1 MSELYAIVAIM
12 KKNPQ
17 YYKLCKE
24 HTSLEKCKSV
34 RDILSLI
41 GEPNL
46 CVDEVHANVGLME
59 GYANDQIAFSRSE
72 KIDPAKPIDTIA
84 YFLASEVVLTSDDV
98 SIPDTVLKAGTWV
111 VILDIFGITGYEYQ
125 PLLDFG
131 TGSTVRMAQQC
142 PVPRITG
149 YEYQPLLDFGYS
161 LASIDK
167 WHATLTP
174 EQLTL
179 SVEERM
185 ELISIRAFNTL

>member
-1 MSELYAIVAIM
+1 MSDLYVIVAIM

-59 GYANDQIAFSRSE
+59 AYANDQIAFPRSE
-72 KIDPAKPIDTIA
+72 KIDPAKPIDKIA
-84 YFLASEVVLTSDDV
+84 YFLASEIVLTSDDV
-98 SIPDTVLKAGTWV
+98 SIPDTVLKAHTWV
-111 VILDIFGITGYEYQ
+111 VILDIFGK
-125 PLLDFG
+125 
-131 TGSTVRMAQQC
+131 
-142 PVPRITG
+142 TG

-179 SVEERM
+179 SVEKRM
-185 ELISIRAFNTL
+185 ELISIRALNTL

>member
-1 MSELYAIVAIM
+1 MSDLFIIVAIM
-12 KKNPQ
+12 KENPQ
-17 YYKLCKE
+17 YKLYKE

-59 GYANDQIAFSRSE
+59 GYANDQVAFSRSE
-72 KIDPAKPIDTIA
+72 KIDPAKPIGEIA
-84 YFLASEVVLTSDDV
+84 YFLASEIVLTSDDV
-98 SIPDTVLKAGTWV
+98 SIPNTVLKAKTWV
-111 VILDIFGITGYEYQ
+111 VILDIFGN
-125 PLLDFG
+125 
-131 TGSTVRMAQQC
+131 
-142 PVPRITG
+142 TG

-161 LASIDK
+161 RASIDK

-174 EQLTL
+174 GQLTL

-185 ELISIRAFNTL
+185 ELISNFALNTL

>member
-1 MSELYAIVAIM
+1 MSELFIIVAIM
-12 KKNPQ
+12 KENPQ
-17 YYKLCKE
+17 YKLYKE

-59 GYANDQIAFSRSE
+59 GYANDQIAFSRFE
-72 KIDPAKPIDTIA
+72 KIDPVKPIGEIA

-98 SIPDTVLKAGTWV
+98 SIPNTVLKAKTWV
-111 VILDIFGITGYEYQ
+111 VILDIFGN
-125 PLLDFG
+125 
-131 TGSTVRMAQQC
+131 
-142 PVPRITG
+142 TG

-161 LASIDK
+161 RASIDK

-185 ELISIRAFNTL
+185 ELISNFALNTL